1 MNHSLLSSYLVEIK
15 DRFPPARAL
24 LVLDDKTLRRY
35 VLSWSPLLV
44 RVLKDWPDDDSLTA
58 AWDCVEVDTDALA
71 DLTGD
76 SRPGMAA
83 ALRQLQRLEMIYPDG
98 TIPAAV
104 TRVLNKRFK
113 MEAQE

>member
-1 MNHSLLSSYLVEIK
+1 
-15 DRFPPARAL
+15 
-24 LVLDDKTLRRY
+24 
-35 VLSWSPLLV
+35 
-44 RVLKDWPDDDSLTA
+44 
-58 AWDCVEVDTDALA
+58 VDTDALA